1 MGLDGFLVIL
11 CRECHPPWKIRP
23 YDRVINRHDPLVKFW
38 CFVPHRPPTF
48 LHHLTTAEPHHYC
61 FTVAFLVR
69 MGFQKSELCKMR
81 REWVAKNICWWKK
94 CQHGGLMG
102 IACFKKGWC
111 LPQIQ
116 TIWEEDIR
124 LLWVF
129 IGFCCIRQQIECLW
143 QEVRIS
149 AEGSK
154 HVWHFLQGKVSMW
167 SMQTKL
173 PNSFPLP

>member
-102 IACFKKGWC
+102 IACFKKGWR

-116 TIWEEDIR
+116 TMSQDDN
-124 LLWVF
+124 
-129 IGFCCIRQQIECLW
+129 
-143 QEVRIS
+143 S
-149 AEGSK
+149 KGSLVK
-154 HVWHFLQGKVSMW
+154 AHFLISGLSTFWGISGELLMLGNQWWIDQMICELFIPCIS
-167 SMQTKL
+167 
-173 PNSFPLP
+173 